1 MNLLLLMC
9 RYHRAADMINKK
21 SYLEDLR
28 WFLSNQFFH
37 VFQSEQRTIYTF
49 EFFLFWMSMILS
61 KLKHQRFV
69 LLSNSID
76 LLFWHFSDQLFISF
90 MFGINSISITMVVI
104 DQGQGVFSSTFFAAA
119 NSKSPKIN
127 EQGIVQILHS

>member
-76 LLFWHFSDQLFISF
+76 LLFWHFSDQLFIGF
-90 MFGINSISITMVVI
+90 MFWKNSISITMVVI
-104 DQGQGVFSSTFFAAA
+104 DQGQGVFSSTFCAAA

>member
-9 RYHRAADMINKK
+9 RYHRAAYMINKK
-21 SYLEDLR
+21 SDLEDLH

-37 VFQSEQRTIYTF
+37 VFQSELQIIYTF
-49 EFFLFWMSMILS
+49 GFFLSWMSMILS

-69 LLSNSID
+69 LPSNSID

-104 DQGQGVFSSTFFAAA
+104 EQGQGVFSSTFCAAA